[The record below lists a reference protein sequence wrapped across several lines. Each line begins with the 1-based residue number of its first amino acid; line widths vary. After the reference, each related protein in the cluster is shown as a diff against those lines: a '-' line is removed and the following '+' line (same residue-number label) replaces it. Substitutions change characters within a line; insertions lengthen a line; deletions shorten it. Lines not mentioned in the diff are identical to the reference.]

1 MSEAASQTA
10 LRVELHRTLRRQR
23 AERVPARPAP
33 ERVLLGPAVFILVTT
48 ALFSLPAHAQP
59 PSPISVTTVAESTGV
74 HAGSSYRVAV
84 QARLDAGF
92 HVNSNEP
99 LEEGLIPTELSL
111 DPPDGIHLEGIAWPE
126 SFLFEVGG
134 EPLAVF
140 EEEFVIGAGLAL
152 DRDLEPGEYVIAGS
166 LRYQACDDTICYFPT
181 TANLEF
187 HLSVVEETQPVTP
200 THAELFDR
208 MTFVAAADPGI
219 ADPTAPPAG
228 PPTDDTGAI
237 TRLAEFT
244 VLNTTGGYLGAADF
258 LEFIDRAETGR
269 GQEEWFDGRG
279 PLAILSLILLGG
291 LALNLT
297 PCVLPMIPINLA
309 IIGAGTKAG
318 SRARGFALG
327 GAYGLA
333 MALVYGGLGLVVI
346 LTAGS
351 FGTINSSPWFNL
363 SIATLFVVLGLAMF
377 DVLSIDF
384 SSLQNRLTLGDSS
397 SGGSFLVAFG
407 MGGVAAL
414 LAGACVAPVVIQ
426 VIVFSSNLYATG
438 TTAAL
443 ALPFLLGVGMALPW
457 PIAGA
462 GLTFLPKPGAWMIRV
477 KQAFGVFILGTAV
490 YYGYLSYGLFSQR
503 WVDPEEVATSV
514 QELLDEGWYASLDQG
529 LQTAQTEGKMVL
541 VDVWATWC
549 KNCLTMDR
557 TTLKDPAVEAA
568 LDDYVKI
575 KFQAEDLGVSP
586 AREVMERFESFGL
599 PTYAIL
605 RVGSSGP

>member
-1 MSEAASQTA
+1 MSVSSR
-10 LRVELHRTLRRQR
+10 LSPVRVFLGSVLLIATGLFPL
-23 AERVPARPAP
+23 PAR
-33 ERVLLGPAVFILVTT
+33 
-48 ALFSLPAHAQP
+48 AQP
-59 PSPISVTTVAESTGV
+59 PSPISVTTVTEAAGA
-74 HAGSSYRVAV
+74 HAGSSHRVAV

-99 LEEGLIPTELSL
+99 LEDGLIPTELSL
-111 DPPDGIHLEGIAWPE
+111 TPPDGIRLEGIAWPE

-140 EEEFVIGAGLAL
+140 EEEFVIGAALAL
-152 DRDLEPGEYVIAGS
+152 DPSIELGEYVVAGS

-181 TANLEF
+181 TADLEF
-187 HLSVVEETQPVTP
+187 HLSVVEETRTLTP
-200 THAELFDR
+200 THPELFDGL
-208 MTFVAAADPGI
+208 TFVAAADPVI
-219 ADPTAPPAG
+219 ADPPTPTGGLAPS
-228 PPTDDTGAI
+228 DIGAV
-237 TRLAEFT
+237 TRLSEFT
-244 VLNTTGGYLGAADF
+244 VLNTTGGYLGTNDF

-269 GQEEWFDGRG
+269 GQEGWFNGRG

-333 MALVYGGLGLVVI
+333 MALVYGVLGLAVI

-363 SIATLFVVLGLAMF
+363 AIATLFVVLALAMF

-397 SGGSFLVAFG
+397 GGGSFLVAFG

-443 ALPFLLGVGMALPW
+443 VLPFLLGVGMALPW

-462 GLTFLPKPGAWMIRV
+462 GLTFLPKPGAWMVRV
-477 KQAFGVFILGTAV
+477 KQAFGVFILGTVV

-514 QELLDEGWYASLDQG
+514 QKLLDEGWYASLNQG
-529 LQTAQTEGKMVL
+529 LQTAQTDGKMVL

-568 LDDYVKI
+568 LDNYVKI
-575 KFQAEDLGVSP
+575 KLQAEDLSVSP

-605 RVGSSGP
+605 RVGGSDPSTGSGSSESTQSND

>member
-1 MSEAASQTA
+1 MSDRLSPVSVS
-10 LRVELHRTLRRQR
+10 LC
-23 AERVPARPAP
+23 
-33 ERVLLGPAVFILVTT
+33 RVLLIVIATG
-48 ALFSLPAHAQP
+48 LFPLPARAQP
-59 PSPISVTTVAESTGV
+59 PSPISVTTVTEAAGA

-99 LEEGLIPTELSL
+99 LEDGLIPTELSF
-111 DPPDGIHLEGIAWPE
+111 DPPDGVRVEGIAWPE

-140 EEEFVIGAGLAL
+140 EEEFVIGAGLTL
-152 DRDLEPGEYVIAGS
+152 DPDLELGEYVVAGS

-181 TANLEF
+181 TADLEF
-187 HLSVVEETQPVTP
+187 RLFVVDATQTLTP

-208 MTFVAAADPGI
+208 LTFVAAADPVI
-219 ADPTAPPAG
+219 ADPPVPPGVPA
-228 PPTDDTGAI
+228 TNETGAVA
-237 TRLAEFT
+237 RLAEFT
-244 VLNTTGGYLGAADF
+244 VLNTTGGYLGTDDF

-269 GQEEWFDGRG
+269 GREGWFEGRG
-279 PLAILSLILLGG
+279 PLAILSLILIGG

-346 LTAGS
+346 LTAAS

-363 SIATLFVVLGLAMF
+363 AIATLFVVLALAMF
-377 DVLSIDF
+377 DMLSIDF
-384 SSLQNRLTLGDSS
+384 SSLQNRLTPGDSS
-397 SGGSFLVAFG
+397 GGGSFLVAFG

-426 VIVFSSNLYATG
+426 VIVSSSNLYATG
-438 TTAAL
+438 TTVAL
-443 ALPFLLGVGMALPW
+443 VLPFLLGVGMALPW

-462 GLTFLPKPGAWMIRV
+462 GLTFLPKPGAWMVRV

-503 WVDPEEVATSV
+503 WVDPDEVATSV
-514 QELLDEGWYASLDQG
+514 QGLLDEGWYASLDQG
-529 LQTAQTEGKMVL
+529 LQTAQTDGNMVL

-549 KNCLTMDR
+549 KNCLTMDL
-557 TTLKDPAVEAA
+557 TTLRDPAVEAA
-568 LDDYVKI
+568 IESYVKI
-575 KFQAEDLGVSP
+575 KFQAEDLSVSP
-586 AREVMERFESFGL
+586 AREVMKRFESFGL

-605 RVGSSGP
+605 RIGGSDHSTGSGSSESTQVDD